1 MKMNTSHMIIIAAV
15 VVLLSVA
22 YMYMN
27 GGSKKGKGTTIVT
40 TMPQSGY
47 SLDND
52 GFNTRGLPEPLP
64 ESLPPV
70 PEVNVREPEM
80 MGMAPRGGDPRGGN
94 PMGGAARGGDPR
106 GGAMST
112 MSPGTLISET
122 EEFTQYAPRRFRG
135 DIL

>member
-1 MKMNTSHMIIIAAV
+1 MNTSHMIIIAAV

-22 YMYMN
+22 YMYMSG

-40 TMPQSGY
+40 EMPQFGY
-47 SLDND
+47 SIDND
-52 GFNTRGLPEPLP
+52 GFDDMGIPEALP

-70 PEVNVREPEM
+70 PEVDVPEPEM
-80 MGMAPRGGDPRGGN
+80 MGMDPTM
-94 PMGGAARGGDPR
+94 PPEPTMAAMDEP
-106 GGAMST
+106 
-112 MSPGTLISET
+112 

>member
-40 TMPQSGY
+40 EMPQSGY
-47 SLDND
+47 SLEND
-52 GFNTRGLPEPLP
+52 GFNRRGLPESLPEPLP

-70 PEVNVREPEM
+70 PEVDVREPEM
-80 MGMAPRGGDPRGGN
+80 MGMSDMGPRGASRGDDPRGSMTMA
-94 PMGGAARGGDPR
+94 P
-106 GGAMST
+106 ST
-112 MSPGTLISET
+112 LVAEN